1 MPAAALPAR
10 PVVVDLNPVTV
21 RVLKVDLLHPVY
33 PDGGGFGCTGPV
45 GVLNAVLVQVCDEI
59 LDLAYAEAQ
68 VVVLVW
74 LQFFCRPLYQVQL
87 TGRTEREPRVQAI
100 VERLGYFLQL
110 QHLFVKSCAL
120 P

>member
-68 VVVLVW
+68 VVVFVA
-74 LQFFCRPLYQVQL
+74 R
-87 TGRTEREPRVQAI
+87 
-100 VERLGYFLQL
+100 YFAFSSLNE
-110 QHLFVKSCAL
+110 V
-120 P
+120 